1 MSFRTTL
8 GLALAVLATPA
19 FAALAPEY
27 YAAARR
33 DAPDV
38 IVFEV
43 RKVATPTPLA
53 FGTCKVSARVTV
65 VERGTRY
72 SVGQELVIET
82 PCARPGAPIPAGGTV
97 WQDLSALRFSTHG
110 RAFLKAEGGLAL
122 DQYDI
127 LDLR

>member
-1 MSFRTTL
+1 MKR
-8 GLALAVLATPA
+8 LALLAALAATPA
-19 FAALAPEY
+19 AAALAPEY
-27 YAAARR
+27 YEAARR
-33 DAPDV
+33 EAPDV

-43 RKVATPTPLA
+43 QRVATPTPLA
-53 FGTCKVSARVTV
+53 FGTCKVSAKVTAI
-65 VERGTRY
+65 ERGDRY

-82 PCARPGAPIPAGGTV
+82 PCARPGAPVPAGGTV
-97 WQDLSALRFSTHG
+97 WQDMSDLRFSSHG